1 MRSIDGD
8 KLKRKAQE
16 CATEAWKMNLT
27 ARIETV
33 LNQFIDWIDK
43 APTVE
48 SEIVRCKD
56 CKHRPIRKNGFVLPP
71 NDDDEK
77 CPFLCDDYFYSR
89 RPGDNFFCANA
100 ERTAE

>member
-1 MRSIDGD
+1 MRAIDAD

-33 LNQFIDWIDK
+33 LNQFIDWIDE

-48 SEIVRCKD
+48 PEIIRCKD
-56 CKHRPIRKNGFVLPP
+56 CKYWKQQTNYQSFGFCEN
-71 NDDDEK
+71 NDIWTYTDGDHYCGYVE
-77 CPFLCDDYFYSR
+77 R
-89 RPGDNFFCANA
+89 R
-100 ERTAE
+100 

>member
-33 LNQFIDWIDK
+33 LNQFIDWIDE

-48 SEIVRCKD
+48 PEIVRCKD
-56 CKHRPIRKNGFVLPP
+56 CKWHSGEYHCIDADSWGFYD
-71 NDDDEK
+71 ND
-77 CPFLCDDYFYSR
+77 
-89 RPGDNFFCANA
+89 FCSHA
-100 ERTAE
+100 ERRVDEGD

>member
-1 MRSIDGD
+1 MRLINAD

-33 LNQFIDWIDK
+33 LNQFIDWIDE

-48 SEIVRCKD
+48 PEIIRCEN
-56 CKHRPIRKNGFVLPP
+56 CKHHHRDNSGVYYCEIKDYGYGWGL
-71 NDDDEK
+71 ND
-77 CPFLCDDYFYSR
+77 
-89 RPGDNFFCANA
+89 FCSDA
-100 ERTAE
+100 ERREE